1 MLSIMPLIT
10 NNPGAEIPAASA
22 NSSSPARPLYR
33 DRSGA
38 RVRGVAK
45 NTKKCH
51 WSGHRCSPCCRGPGS
66 CAGCGHHKTPHTQE
80 HPILPSPSALPS
92 LYRLYWPS
100 HTFLTYSV
108 SLWPATS
115 AHHPAT
121 ASPHAP
127 SPLADASGA
136 TPPAHPGSGVQA
148 RLHGDTETV
157 YAADAADELLSTR
170 PPTPRRA
177 GSRFRTDPSRS
188 STTFITR
195 VRHALTHPAR
205 CGGAQDTTHTGAPYP
220 AFTIGLTEPLPAL
233 LALSHIPNILCVSL
247 SFPSD
252 SQPGPRRDMVH
263 RPSAAP
269 GPSPG
274 TAASRVRARSEAKP

>member
-92 LYRLYWPS
+92 LYRLYWSS

-108 SLWPATS
+108 SLCRSPRASRTPARRRS
-115 AHHPAT
+115 RFAF
-121 ASPHAP
+121 
-127 SPLADASGA
+127 
-136 TPPAHPGSGVQA
+136 
-148 RLHGDTETV
+148 
-157 YAADAADELLSTR
+157 R
-170 PPTPRRA
+170 PPRSARGRR
-177 GSRFRTDPSRS
+177 DPPSRS
-188 STTFITR
+188 CPQFSR
-195 VRHALTHPAR
+195 SPSRSCASAPASRRAPSRAGRPSSAPSSARAGLRKASSAR
-205 CGGAQDTTHTGAPYP
+205 CFPRAATHNKASTKRQQKEHAWGNSNGRQDSTA
-220 AFTIGLTEPLPAL
+220 E
-233 LALSHIPNILCVSL
+233 
-247 SFPSD
+247 
-252 SQPGPRRDMVH
+252 RR
-263 RPSAAP
+263 
-269 GPSPG
+269 
-274 TAASRVRARSEAKP
+274 

>member
-1 MLSIMPLIT
+1 MDTGDCSSAARLLVVVVMLSIMPLIT

-108 SLWPATS
+108 SLCLSRATRS
-115 AHHPAT
+115 RVQ
-121 ASPHAP
+121 
-127 SPLADASGA
+127 GA
-136 TPPAHPGSGVQA
+136 TWSTGRAPRPGQV
-148 RLHGDTETV
+148 L
-157 YAADAADELLSTR
+157 
-170 PPTPRRA
+170 
-177 GSRFRTDPSRS
+177 
-188 STTFITR
+188 
-195 VRHALTHPAR
+195 
-205 CGGAQDTTHTGAPYP
+205 
-220 AFTIGLTEPLPAL
+220 EPLHRVSEPGARQSRDVKTSRL
-233 LALSHIPNILCVSL
+233 RCSLNRLTLA
-247 SFPSD
+247 
-252 SQPGPRRDMVH
+252 
-263 RPSAAP
+263 
-269 GPSPG
+269 
-274 TAASRVRARSEAKP
+274 